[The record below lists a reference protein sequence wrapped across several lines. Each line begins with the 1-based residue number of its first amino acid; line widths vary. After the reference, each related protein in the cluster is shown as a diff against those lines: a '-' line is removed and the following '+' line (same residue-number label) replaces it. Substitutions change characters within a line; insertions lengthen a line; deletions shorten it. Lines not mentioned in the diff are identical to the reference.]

1 MAEIKTGKS
10 AVVTL
15 PAAPKAGATTAQIN
29 ANTKAVRRAIAK
41 KNKIAREKAA
51 AAAALKRN
59 KEARKE
65 FAKAA
70 KTTSRKRK

>member
-1 MAEIKTGKS
+1 MTEKKTGS
-10 AVVTL
+10 AITL
-15 PAAPKAGATTAQIN
+15 PTLPKAGATAAQIN

-65 FAKAA
+65 FAKAS
-70 KTTSRKRK
+70 KTTSRKSK

>member
-1 MAEIKTGKS
+1 MAKMKTGTSS
-10 AVVTL
+10 AISL
-15 PAAPKAGATTAQIN
+15 PAAPKAGATAAQIN

-59 KEARKE
+59 KDARKE
-65 FAKAA
+65 FAKA
-70 KTTSRKRK
+70 TSRKKK

>member
-1 MAEIKTGKS
+1 MAKIKTGTC
-10 AVVTL
+10 VVSL
-15 PAAPKAGATTAQIN
+15 PAAPKAGATAAQIN
-29 ANTKAVRRAIAK
+29 ANTKAVRRATAK

-65 FAKAA
+65 FSRTKVA
-70 KTTSRKRK
+70 SRKK

>member
-1 MAEIKTGKS
+1 MAEIKTGS
-10 AVVTL
+10 AKVITL
-15 PAAPKAGATTAQIN
+15 PATPKAGATAAQIN

-65 FAKAA
+65 FARASKA
-70 KTTSRKRK
+70 TSRKKK